1 MTQPALWWQH
11 HRMQPPVM
19 TSGSRWAVAHYPWGV
34 AVWEKPLHWTAPA
47 GPRVVD
53 VVVTDPGAPVG
64 LAREHAVER
73 MPSPS
78 LARRTASAL
87 PFPAS
92 PRSVTA
98 AAVAAVLTAVAAAA
112 ADGSGWFLLV
122 IPVLVLVLLLA
133 DRVPPHEH
141 PAAWRRRGH
150 QATALPFTGR
160 VQLADAV
167 CARSAHQP
175 YAAAV
180 VHAVRTALW
189 ECRDDHRAPRTVGR
203 PRLDA
208 WLDDLDDG
216 DRLAAEVLSHTT
228 GARAGAA
235 TVVDRAAAL
244 VPDLVAGL
252 ANPSAGQ
259 RGQVLRQLAQL
270 RDACAEA
277 LAARDSLADAV
288 GSVEAVGHD
297 VHGLAL
303 PGRSAADE
311 WVATRVED
319 LLGDL
324 HAEATVLREVE
335 AELRTRDGLDVRDA

>member
-1 MTQPALWWQH
+1 MTQPALWWQQ

-19 TSGSRWAVAHYPWGV
+19 ASGSRWAIAHYPWGV
-34 AVWEKPLHWTAPA
+34 AVWEKPLHWAAPA
-47 GPRVVD
+47 GLRVVD

-64 LAREHAVER
+64 LAQEHAVER

-78 LARRTASAL
+78 LARRTANAL

-98 AAVAAVLTAVAAAA
+98 AAVAGLLTAVAAAMA
-112 ADGSGWFLLV
+112 ADGNGWLLLV
-122 IPVLVLVLLLA
+122 LPVVVLVLLLA

-141 PAAWRRRGH
+141 PVAWRRRGH
-150 QATALPFTGR
+150 EAVALPFTGR
-160 VQLADAV
+160 VQLADAL

-189 ECRDDHRAPRTVGR
+189 ECRDDHRGPRPVGR

-208 WLDDLDDG
+208 WLDDLDEG
-216 DRLAAEVLSHTT
+216 DRLAAEVLSHATWAES
-228 GARAGAA
+228 G
-235 TVVDRAAAL
+235 TVVERTATL
-244 VPDLVAGL
+244 VPDLVTALSNPAAGHR
-252 ANPSAGQ
+252 AH
-259 RGQVLRQLAQL
+259 VLRQLGQL

-277 LAARDSLADAV
+277 TAARDALADAV
-288 GSVEAVGHD
+288 GSVEAAGRD

-303 PGRSAADE
+303 TGRSPAEE
-311 WVATRVED
+311 WVATRVDD

-324 HAEATVLREVE
+324 RAEATVMREVE
-335 AELRTRDGLDVRDA
+335 AELRTRDGHDV